1 MKSKTIL
8 ILTGKI
14 SGLTVVMIICFII
27 AAMLSGIADPGTE
40 QVEMPEGSIS
50 QMNALL
56 ISSLLQTIVLSW
68 VILQSRWTGLKVT
81 GAVILAFYGSMTF
94 TAQLESLVYLPDK
107 LPAGMIPKLFVM
119 GLIFAVLFTP
129 VAVYVLGKMKKS
141 NEERGA
147 AGQKN
152 VIWKQWIIRVSGLI
166 VIYLILYYGFGYYV
180 AWKNPAVRAFY
191 GGSDPGNIFA
201 QLAGIAR
208 STPWM
213 FPFQALRALIWI
225 LMLIP
230 LTQML
235 KGNSWQTALMMAAFL
250 SVWSV
255 QLITPNPYMPAEVA
269 STHLV
274 ETLLSNF
281 IFGWIVGWLLNRR
294 YLMV

>member
-1 MKSKTIL
+1 MKAKSMLTF
-8 ILTGKI
+8 TGKI
-14 SGLTVVMIICFII
+14 AGLTVVMIICFIL
-27 AAMLSGIADPGTE
+27 AAMLSGIADPGADQA
-40 QVEMPEGSIS
+40 QVPEGPVS

-56 ISSLLQTIVLSW
+56 ITALLETIVLSW
-68 VILQSRWTGLKVT
+68 IIVQSRWTGLKLT

-107 LPAGMIPKLFVM
+107 MPAGMIPKLFIM
-119 GLIFAVLFTP
+119 GLILAILFTP
-129 VAVYVLGKMKKS
+129 AAVFVLGKMKKNIAES
-141 NEERGA
+141 QGKE
-147 AGQKN
+147 QKHAL
-152 VIWKQWIIRVSGLI
+152 WKQWIIRVAGL
-166 VIYLILYYGFGYYV
+166 VLIYLILYYGFGYYV

-201 QLAGIAR
+201 QLASIAQ

-230 LTQML
+230 VTQML
-235 KGNSWQTALMMAAFL
+235 KGNSWQTALMMAAFV

-255 QLITPNPYMPAEVA
+255 QLITPNPYMPPEVA
-269 STHLV
+269 SAHLV
-274 ETLLSNF
+274 ETLSSNF

-294 YLMV
+294 YLTA